1 MFVRGRNLVTA
12 GLTTLMATGAVAAGL
27 AMASPATTTVT
38 ACSMSI
44 QPLNPFV
51 QTCGIPNDPPV
62 VRGAAPSA
70 GSIIGCR
77 HDPGCLSYVV
87 NGGPGYGSVP
97 RPDTT
102 VNHSP

>member
-1 MFVRGRNLVTA
+1 VSGQRRAFVTA
-12 GLTTLMATGAVAAGL
+12 GFATLIATGALAAGL
-27 AMASPATTTVT
+27 ATSSPTTTVSG
-38 ACSMSI
+38 CSMEI
-44 QPLNPFV
+44 QPLNPFQ

-70 GSIIGCR
+70 GAIIGCR

-87 NGGPGYGSVP
+87 NGGPGYGGLP

-102 VNHSP
+102 VQHSP

>member
-1 MFVRGRNLVTA
+1 MFGQRRVLVTA
-12 GLTTLMATGAVAAGL
+12 ASAGVMATGALAAAV
-27 AMASPATTTVT
+27 AMATPSTTVT

-44 QPLNPFV
+44 QPLNPFQ
-51 QTCGIPNDPPV
+51 QTCGIPNNPPV

-70 GSIIGCR
+70 GAIIGCR

-87 NGGPGYGSVP
+87 NGGPGYGSVQ
-97 RPDTT
+97 RPDTR

>member
-1 MFVRGRNLVTA
+1 MFGQRRRLVTA
-12 GLTTLMATGAVAAGL
+12 ASAGVMATSALAAAI
-27 AMASPATTTVT
+27 AMATPSTTVT

-44 QPLNPFV
+44 QPLNPFQ
-51 QTCGIPNDPPV
+51 QTCGIPNNPPA

-70 GSIIGCR
+70 GAIIGCR

-97 RPDTT
+97 RPDTR

>member
-1 MFVRGRNLVTA
+1 MFGQRRRFVTA
-12 GLTTLMATGAVAAGL
+12 ASAGVMATSALAAAI
-27 AMASPATTTVT
+27 AMATPSTTVT

-44 QPLNPFV
+44 QPLNPFQ
-51 QTCGIPNDPPV
+51 QTCGIPNNPPV

-70 GSIIGCR
+70 GAIIGCR

-97 RPDTT
+97 RPDTK

>member
-1 MFVRGRNLVTA
+1 MVTA
-12 GLTTLMATGAVAAGL
+12 ASAGVMATGALAAAI
-27 AMASPATTTVT
+27 AMATPSTTVT

-44 QPLNPFV
+44 QPLNPFQ
-51 QTCGIPNDPPV
+51 QTCGIPNNPPV

-70 GSIIGCR
+70 GAIIGCR

-97 RPDTT
+97 RPDTR